1 MLQDKLHVL
10 LLVFPYLK
18 RNSPPFFQLL
28 QKELHELP
36 RRVWKWLYRSYGN
49 DYNGVSTKKWS
60 VNKNFNQISKNRF
73 QLKQL
78 IPKGHS
84 LRKQPTFRDDTTSFP
99 VKWRPRNDTTYQI
112 GVVLRIGWKLPRPI
126 RSTTQIWVVTRH
138 QYGISALVSQ
148 TSFGGKPV
156 VTGLRNVGCFLR
168 LNRTRLNSH

>member
-18 RNSPPFFQLL
+18 RNSPPFSQLL

-99 VKWRPRNDTTYQI
+99 VKWRPRNDTTCQI
-112 GVVLRIGWKLPRPI
+112 GVVLRIGWKFA
-126 RSTTQIWVVTRH
+126 STNQKHYPDLGSDASSVWNFCTRFSDVIWRE
-138 QYGISALVSQ
+138 
-148 TSFGGKPV
+148 TSGDVAK
-156 VTGLRNVGCFLR
+156 CR
-168 LNRTRLNSH
+168 LLSKAKQNTTE